1 MAEESTEKIDVIK
14 KIDEFEKRLVEKI
27 NLLHI
32 EGKEVQI
39 FRLYSQAGNAILDK
53 AVKLYTETFNFK
65 DEELKEELILRYFEM
80 EIARINENPYKY
92 SFFAF
97 SQIEAM
103 INYYLHKVCKKEDLE
118 SYIKTQPFI
127 TNISNS
133 YLAKRNG
140 QPLIDVFFDY
150 KFKFIK
156 REDFIQ
162 KFDLSKE
169 EISDKKKLY
178 EYFLFDL
185 TGIYKELPYYNYMTF
200 DILKNFRD
208 CYSHGYI
215 IGQKKLSEKPNLNES
230 AKKYYE
236 GMENKPLRIIT
247 NEDTRNYLTA
257 IAIGLNHRINKSEK
271 KVQE

>member
-1 MAEESTEKIDVIK
+1 
-14 KIDEFEKRLVEKI
+14 
-27 NLLHI
+27 
-32 EGKEVQI
+32 
-39 FRLYSQAGNAILDK
+39 
-53 AVKLYTETFNFK
+53 
-65 DEELKEELILRYFEM
+65 M

-92 SFFAF
+92 SFFVF

-103 INYYLHKVCKKEDLE
+103 INFYLYKVCKKEDIE
-118 SYIKTQPFI
+118 SYIKSKPFN
-127 TNISNS
+127 TNISHN

-140 QPLIDVFFDY
+140 EPLIDVFFDY
-150 KFKFIK
+150 KFKFIT
-156 REDFIQ
+156 RDEYIL
-162 KFDLSKE
+162 KFDLKKE

-185 TGIYKELPYYNYMTF
+185 TGVFNELPRYNYYIF

-208 CYSHGYI
+208 YYSHGYI

-247 NEDTRNYLTA
+247 TEDARNYLTA

-271 KVQE
+271 KVQK